1 MLRLV
6 PTRFLLLVPVLL
18 ARRPVLPALLQVLLA
33 WLLLP

>member
-6 PTRFLLLVPVLL
+6 PTRFLLPVPVLL
-18 ARRPVLPALLQVLLA
+18 ARRPVLLQVLLA